1 MAILKFLKPNRQPPL
16 LIYTPHNAIPPI
28 PLHRIPSTNS
38 ATAIPP
44 RAVMGSKP
52 RIPVS
57 TAVRRLRRRLSN
69 SSRRLRK
76 RQVSRHIGGAASSSS
91 VSGKLAAL
99 RNLIPSENAADTKPD
114 QLFRET
120 ADYIVLLKTQ
130 VLVLQK
136 LVDFYGSQSQEN
148 REGG

>member
-1 MAILKFLKPNRQPPL
+1 
-16 LIYTPHNAIPPI
+16 
-28 PLHRIPSTNS
+28 
-38 ATAIPP
+38 
-44 RAVMGSKP
+44 MGSKP
-52 RIPVS
+52 RIPAA
-57 TAVRRLRRRLSN
+57 TAAGRLKRRLSS

-76 RQVSRHIGGAASSSS
+76 RQLCARNSADTDSS

-99 RNLIPSENAADTKPD
+99 RSLIPSGIGDAKPE

-148 REGG
+148 RDGV

>member
-1 MAILKFLKPNRQPPL
+1 
-16 LIYTPHNAIPPI
+16 
-28 PLHRIPSTNS
+28 
-38 ATAIPP
+38 
-44 RAVMGSKP
+44 MGSKP
-52 RIPVS
+52 RISVP

-69 SSRRLRK
+69 SSTRLRK
-76 RQVSRHIGGAASSSS
+76 RQLSCHRSSTGTGCATS

-99 RNLIPSENAADTKPD
+99 RNLIPSENADAKPE

-148 REGG
+148 RDATV